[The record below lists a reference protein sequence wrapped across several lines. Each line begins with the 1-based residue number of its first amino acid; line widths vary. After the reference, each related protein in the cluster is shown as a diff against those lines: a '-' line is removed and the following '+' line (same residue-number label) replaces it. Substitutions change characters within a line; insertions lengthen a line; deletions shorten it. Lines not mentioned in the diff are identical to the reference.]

1 MSDENTGDKQ
11 DAAAPVEEAL
21 KNERY
26 ELLRRLEDSLET
38 PMLVLAFVWLA
49 LLVGELIWGES
60 LMFEVLGTIIWVIFI
75 LDFAVAFVLAPHK
88 IAYLKNNWLTAL
100 SLLVPALRL
109 FRFSRVFRLFRLA
122 RMGRSLRLLRVVSS
136 LNRGMRALGASLSR
150 RGFGYVLALTV
161 LVTFTGA
168 AGMYAFENAA
178 PGGLKSYGEALW
190 WTTMVLTTMGSQ
202 YWPQTIEG
210 RVLCVFLALYAFAVF
225 GYVTATLATF
235 FIGRDAEDDEA
246 ELAGA
251 RQLAALR
258 EEMIALRDSVG
269 LRDTAER
276 PVRELPEG
284 MRKLI
289 DIAVALAL
297 DPKLIFM
304 DEPTS
309 GVSSTEKFQVMDTL
323 TRVLDVRATTAVFVE
338 HDMDV
343 VARYA
348 NRVAVWTGGRIAHQ
362 GTPEEILSH
371 PEVRETVIGVGV

>member
-109 FRFSRVFRLFRLA
+109 FRFFRVFRLFRLA

-161 LVTFTGA
+161 LVAFTGA

-202 YWPQTIEG
+202 YWPLTIEG

-258 EEMIALRDSVG
+258 EEMIALREES
-269 LRDTAER
+269 RR
-276 PVRELPEG
+276 
-284 MRKLI
+284 
-289 DIAVALAL
+289 
-297 DPKLIFM
+297 
-304 DEPTS
+304 
-309 GVSSTEKFQVMDTL
+309 
-323 TRVLDVRATTAVFVE
+323 TTAANT
-338 HDMDV
+338 V
-343 VARYA
+343 VAQRDPA
-348 NRVAVWTGGRIAHQ
+348 KESPA
-362 GTPEEILSH
+362 
-371 PEVRETVIGVGV
+371 

>member
-1 MSDENTGDKQ
+1 MSDENTGEKQ

-202 YWPQTIEG
+202 YWPLTIEG

-235 FIGRDAEDDEA
+235 FIGRDAEDDKA

-258 EEMIALRDSVG
+258 EEMIALREEI
-269 LRDTAER
+269 RR
-276 PVRELPEG
+276 
-284 MRKLI
+284 
-289 DIAVALAL
+289 
-297 DPKLIFM
+297 
-304 DEPTS
+304 
-309 GVSSTEKFQVMDTL
+309 
-323 TRVLDVRATTAVFVE
+323 TTAANT
-338 HDMDV
+338 V
-343 VARYA
+343 VAQRDPA
-348 NRVAVWTGGRIAHQ
+348 KESPA
-362 GTPEEILSH
+362 
-371 PEVRETVIGVGV
+371 

>member
-1 MSDENTGDKQ
+1 MSDENTGEKQ

-235 FIGRDAEDDEA
+235 FIGRDAEDDKA

-258 EEMIALRDSVG
+258 EEMIALREEI
-269 LRDTAER
+269 RR
-276 PVRELPEG
+276 
-284 MRKLI
+284 
-289 DIAVALAL
+289 
-297 DPKLIFM
+297 
-304 DEPTS
+304 
-309 GVSSTEKFQVMDTL
+309 
-323 TRVLDVRATTAVFVE
+323 TTAANT
-338 HDMDV
+338 V
-343 VARYA
+343 VAQRDPA
-348 NRVAVWTGGRIAHQ
+348 
-362 GTPEEILSH
+362 EEGSA
-371 PEVRETVIGVGV
+371 

>member
-178 PGGLKSYGEALW
+178 PDGLKSYGEALW

-258 EEMIALRDSVG
+258 EEMIALREEI
-269 LRDTAER
+269 RR
-276 PVRELPEG
+276 
-284 MRKLI
+284 
-289 DIAVALAL
+289 
-297 DPKLIFM
+297 
-304 DEPTS
+304 
-309 GVSSTEKFQVMDTL
+309 
-323 TRVLDVRATTAVFVE
+323 TTAANT
-338 HDMDV
+338 V
-343 VARYA
+343 VAQRDPA
-348 NRVAVWTGGRIAHQ
+348 KESPA
-362 GTPEEILSH
+362 
-371 PEVRETVIGVGV
+371 

>member
-1 MSDENTGDKQ
+1 MSDENTGEKQ

-136 LNRGMRALGASLSR
+136 LNRSMRALGASLSR

-161 LVTFTGA
+161 LVAFTGA

-202 YWPQTIEG
+202 YWPLTIEG

-258 EEMIALRDSVG
+258 EEMIALREEI
-269 LRDTAER
+269 RR
-276 PVRELPEG
+276 
-284 MRKLI
+284 
-289 DIAVALAL
+289 
-297 DPKLIFM
+297 
-304 DEPTS
+304 
-309 GVSSTEKFQVMDTL
+309 
-323 TRVLDVRATTAVFVE
+323 TTAANT
-338 HDMDV
+338 V
-343 VARYA
+343 VAQRDPA
-348 NRVAVWTGGRIAHQ
+348 
-362 GTPEEILSH
+362 EEGSA
-371 PEVRETVIGVGV
+371 

>member
-161 LVTFTGA
+161 LVAFTGA

-202 YWPQTIEG
+202 YWPLTIEG

-246 ELAGA
+246 ELAGTK
-251 RQLAALR
+251 QLAALR
-258 EEMIALRDSVG
+258 EEMIALREEI
-269 LRDTAER
+269 RR
-276 PVRELPEG
+276 
-284 MRKLI
+284 
-289 DIAVALAL
+289 
-297 DPKLIFM
+297 
-304 DEPTS
+304 
-309 GVSSTEKFQVMDTL
+309 
-323 TRVLDVRATTAVFVE
+323 TTAANT
-338 HDMDV
+338 V
-343 VARYA
+343 VAQRDPA
-348 NRVAVWTGGRIAHQ
+348 
-362 GTPEEILSH
+362 EEGSA
-371 PEVRETVIGVGV
+371 

>member
-1 MSDENTGDKQ
+1 MSDENTGEKQ

-178 PGGLKSYGEALW
+178 PDGLKSYGEALW

-258 EEMIALRDSVG
+258 EEMIALREEI
-269 LRDTAER
+269 RR
-276 PVRELPEG
+276 
-284 MRKLI
+284 
-289 DIAVALAL
+289 
-297 DPKLIFM
+297 
-304 DEPTS
+304 
-309 GVSSTEKFQVMDTL
+309 
-323 TRVLDVRATTAVFVE
+323 TTAANT
-338 HDMDV
+338 V
-343 VARYA
+343 VAQRDPA
-348 NRVAVWTGGRIAHQ
+348 KESPA
-362 GTPEEILSH
+362 
-371 PEVRETVIGVGV
+371 

>member
-1 MSDENTGDKQ
+1 MSDENTGEKQ

-161 LVTFTGA
+161 LVAFTGA
-168 AGMYAFENAA
+168 AGMYAFENVA

-202 YWPQTIEG
+202 YWPLTIEG

-235 FIGRDAEDDEA
+235 FIGRDAEDDKA

-258 EEMIALRDSVG
+258 EEMIALREEI
-269 LRDTAER
+269 RR
-276 PVRELPEG
+276 
-284 MRKLI
+284 
-289 DIAVALAL
+289 
-297 DPKLIFM
+297 
-304 DEPTS
+304 
-309 GVSSTEKFQVMDTL
+309 
-323 TRVLDVRATTAVFVE
+323 TTAANT
-338 HDMDV
+338 V
-343 VARYA
+343 VAQRDPA
-348 NRVAVWTGGRIAHQ
+348 
-362 GTPEEILSH
+362 EEGSA
-371 PEVRETVIGVGV
+371 

>member
-1 MSDENTGDKQ
+1 MSDENTGEKQ

-178 PGGLKSYGEALW
+178 PDGLKSYGEALW

-202 YWPQTIEG
+202 YWPLTIEG

-258 EEMIALRDSVG
+258 EEMIALREEI
-269 LRDTAER
+269 RR
-276 PVRELPEG
+276 
-284 MRKLI
+284 
-289 DIAVALAL
+289 
-297 DPKLIFM
+297 
-304 DEPTS
+304 
-309 GVSSTEKFQVMDTL
+309 
-323 TRVLDVRATTAVFVE
+323 TTAANT
-338 HDMDV
+338 V
-343 VARYA
+343 VAQRDPA
-348 NRVAVWTGGRIAHQ
+348 
-362 GTPEEILSH
+362 EEGSA
-371 PEVRETVIGVGV
+371 

>member
-1 MSDENTGDKQ
+1 MSDENTGEKQ

-161 LVTFTGA
+161 LVAFTGA

-202 YWPQTIEG
+202 YWPLTIEG

-246 ELAGA
+246 ELAGTK
-251 RQLAALR
+251 QLAALR
-258 EEMIALRDSVG
+258 EEMIALREEI
-269 LRDTAER
+269 RR
-276 PVRELPEG
+276 
-284 MRKLI
+284 
-289 DIAVALAL
+289 
-297 DPKLIFM
+297 
-304 DEPTS
+304 
-309 GVSSTEKFQVMDTL
+309 
-323 TRVLDVRATTAVFVE
+323 TTAANT
-338 HDMDV
+338 V
-343 VARYA
+343 VAQRDPA
-348 NRVAVWTGGRIAHQ
+348 KESPA
-362 GTPEEILSH
+362 
-371 PEVRETVIGVGV
+371 

>member
-136 LNRGMRALGASLSR
+136 LNRSMRALGASLSR

-161 LVTFTGA
+161 LVAFTGA

-235 FIGRDAEDDEA
+235 FIGRDAEDDKA

-258 EEMIALRDSVG
+258 EEMIALREEI
-269 LRDTAER
+269 RR
-276 PVRELPEG
+276 
-284 MRKLI
+284 
-289 DIAVALAL
+289 
-297 DPKLIFM
+297 
-304 DEPTS
+304 
-309 GVSSTEKFQVMDTL
+309 
-323 TRVLDVRATTAVFVE
+323 TTAANT
-338 HDMDV
+338 V
-343 VARYA
+343 VAQRDPA
-348 NRVAVWTGGRIAHQ
+348 
-362 GTPEEILSH
+362 EEGSA
-371 PEVRETVIGVGV
+371 

>member
-1 MSDENTGDKQ
+1 MSDENTGEKQ

-150 RGFGYVLALTV
+150 RGFGYVIALTV

-258 EEMIALRDSVG
+258 EEMIALREEI
-269 LRDTAER
+269 RR
-276 PVRELPEG
+276 
-284 MRKLI
+284 
-289 DIAVALAL
+289 
-297 DPKLIFM
+297 
-304 DEPTS
+304 
-309 GVSSTEKFQVMDTL
+309 
-323 TRVLDVRATTAVFVE
+323 TTAANT
-338 HDMDV
+338 V
-343 VARYA
+343 VAQRDPA
-348 NRVAVWTGGRIAHQ
+348 
-362 GTPEEILSH
+362 EEGSA
-371 PEVRETVIGVGV
+371 

>member
-1 MSDENTGDKQ
+1 MSDENTGEKQ

-136 LNRGMRALGASLSR
+136 LNRSMRALGASLSR

-258 EEMIALRDSVG
+258 EEMIALREEI
-269 LRDTAER
+269 RR
-276 PVRELPEG
+276 
-284 MRKLI
+284 
-289 DIAVALAL
+289 
-297 DPKLIFM
+297 
-304 DEPTS
+304 
-309 GVSSTEKFQVMDTL
+309 
-323 TRVLDVRATTAVFVE
+323 TTAANT
-338 HDMDV
+338 V
-343 VARYA
+343 VAQRDPA
-348 NRVAVWTGGRIAHQ
+348 KESPA
-362 GTPEEILSH
+362 
-371 PEVRETVIGVGV
+371 

>member
-1 MSDENTGDKQ
+1 MSDENTGEKQ

-202 YWPQTIEG
+202 YWPLTIEG

-258 EEMIALRDSVG
+258 EEMIALREEI
-269 LRDTAER
+269 RR
-276 PVRELPEG
+276 
-284 MRKLI
+284 
-289 DIAVALAL
+289 
-297 DPKLIFM
+297 
-304 DEPTS
+304 
-309 GVSSTEKFQVMDTL
+309 
-323 TRVLDVRATTAVFVE
+323 TTAANT
-338 HDMDV
+338 V
-343 VARYA
+343 VSQRDPAKESPA
-348 NRVAVWTGGRIAHQ
+348 
-362 GTPEEILSH
+362 
-371 PEVRETVIGVGV
+371 

>member
-1 MSDENTGDKQ
+1 MSDENTGEKQ

-178 PGGLKSYGEALW
+178 PDGLKSYGEALW

-202 YWPQTIEG
+202 YWPLTIEG

-235 FIGRDAEDDEA
+235 FIGRDAEDDKA

-258 EEMIALRDSVG
+258 EEMIALREEI
-269 LRDTAER
+269 RR
-276 PVRELPEG
+276 
-284 MRKLI
+284 
-289 DIAVALAL
+289 
-297 DPKLIFM
+297 
-304 DEPTS
+304 
-309 GVSSTEKFQVMDTL
+309 
-323 TRVLDVRATTAVFVE
+323 TTAANT
-338 HDMDV
+338 V
-343 VARYA
+343 VSQRDPAKESPA
-348 NRVAVWTGGRIAHQ
+348 
-362 GTPEEILSH
+362 
-371 PEVRETVIGVGV
+371 

>member
-178 PGGLKSYGEALW
+178 PDGLKNYGEALW

-202 YWPQTIEG
+202 YWPLTVEG
-210 RVLCVFLALYAFAVF
+210 RVLCVFLSLYAFAVF

-246 ELAGA
+246 EMAGA

-258 EEMIALRDSVG
+258 EEMIALREEI
-269 LRDTAER
+269 RR
-276 PVRELPEG
+276 
-284 MRKLI
+284 
-289 DIAVALAL
+289 
-297 DPKLIFM
+297 
-304 DEPTS
+304 
-309 GVSSTEKFQVMDTL
+309 
-323 TRVLDVRATTAVFVE
+323 TTAANT
-338 HDMDV
+338 V
-343 VARYA
+343 VAQRDPA
-348 NRVAVWTGGRIAHQ
+348 KESPA
-362 GTPEEILSH
+362 
-371 PEVRETVIGVGV
+371 

>member
-1 MSDENTGDKQ
+1 MSDENTGEKQ

-109 FRFSRVFRLFRLA
+109 FRFSRVFRLA

-258 EEMIALRDSVG
+258 EEMIALREEI
-269 LRDTAER
+269 RR
-276 PVRELPEG
+276 
-284 MRKLI
+284 
-289 DIAVALAL
+289 
-297 DPKLIFM
+297 
-304 DEPTS
+304 
-309 GVSSTEKFQVMDTL
+309 
-323 TRVLDVRATTAVFVE
+323 TTAANT
-338 HDMDV
+338 V
-343 VARYA
+343 VSQRDPAKESPA
-348 NRVAVWTGGRIAHQ
+348 
-362 GTPEEILSH
+362 
-371 PEVRETVIGVGV
+371 